1 MAIEKVSTILKDA
14 VKNSY
19 GVAAFNIFNYETISW
34 AIKAAQEE
42 RMPVIIQFYPG
53 FDRFIPMGVVAAIT
67 KELAAKVDIPVG
79 LHLDHSN
86 NFEDA
91 IRGAHCGFPS
101 IMIDG
106 SRLDFEENV
115 KLTSQVV
122 KAAHEMGVEVE
133 AELGHVGSGNNLDD
147 FTNSSHFTDPADAV
161 KFVERTGADSLAI
174 SVGNGH
180 GNYVST
186 PSLDFSRI
194 EQIHRSIDIPLVMHG
209 GSGIPDEQLQRAIS
223 CGMSKFNIATE
234 YNRSFYD
241 AVKEHMDKGQ
251 GQGYMYGCLNQVEEQ
266 VKAFIK
272 DKIRTLNPNSYRL

>member
-1 MAIEKVSTILKDA
+1 MPIEKVSTILKDA
-14 VKNSY
+14 DRHGY

-34 AIKAAQEE
+34 AIKAAHEE

-53 FDRFIPMGVVAAIT
+53 FERFIPMRVVTAIT
-67 KELAAKVDIPVG
+67 KELAAEVDIPVG

-86 NFEDA
+86 NYDDA

-106 SRLDFEENV
+106 SRLDFHDNV

-122 KAAHEMGVEVE
+122 KTAHEMGVEVE

-147 FTNSSHFTDPADAV
+147 FTNSSHFTDPVDAAR
-161 KFVERTGADSLAI
+161 FVEITDADSLAI

-180 GNYVST
+180 GHYIST

-194 EQIHRSIDIPLVMHG
+194 EEIHKSINIPLVMHG
-209 GSGIPDEQLQRAIS
+209 GSDIPDEQLHKSIS

-234 YNRSFYD
+234 YNQSFYHT
-241 AVKEHMDKGQ
+241 VKQYMDGGQ
-251 GQGYMYGCLNQVEEQ
+251 GQGYMYRCLSQAEEQ
-266 VKAFIK
+266 VKRFIK

>member
-1 MAIEKVSTILKDA
+1 MPIEKVSTILKDA
-14 VKNSY
+14 QKN
-19 GVAAFNIFNYETISW
+19 GCGIAAFNIFNYETISW
-34 AIKAAQEE
+34 AIKAAHEE
-42 RMPVIIQFYPG
+42 RMPIIIQFYPG
-53 FDRFIPMGVVAAIT
+53 FERFIPMSVVTAIT
-67 KELAAKVDIPVG
+67 KEWASKTDIPVG

-86 NFEDA
+86 NYEDA
-91 IRGAHCGFPS
+91 IRGAYCGFPS

-106 SRLDFEENV
+106 SKLDFDENV

-147 FTNSSHFTDPADAV
+147 FTNSSYFTDPLDAIR
-161 KFVERTGADSLAI
+161 FVESTGADSLAI

-180 GNYVST
+180 GHYVST

-194 EQIHRSIDIPLVMHG
+194 KEIHRSISIPLVMHG
-209 GSGIPDEQLQRAIS
+209 GSDIPSDQLQQSIF

-234 YNRSFYD
+234 YNRKFYNT
-241 AVKEHMDKGQ
+241 VKRYMERSQ
-251 GQGYMYGCLNQVEEQ
+251 GQGYMYRCLNQAEAQ
-266 VKAFIK
+266 VKGFIK